1 MTIKPKTPVI
11 ITRENATELAGAGP
25 ENIEPRLAPGG
36 KGPHDPDMEARVAV
50 LETHMEYV
58 RSDLKDIKD
67 ALKANSSVLAQVSGD
82 LKDLPT
88 KKDLWDWKIQW
99 TIISL
104 GAVALIV
111 GGIIGGLDW
120 IKTH

>member
-1 MTIKPKTPVI
+1 
-11 ITRENATELAGAGP
+11 
-25 ENIEPRLAPGG
+25 
-36 KGPHDPDMEARVAV
+36 
-50 LETHMEYV
+50 MEYV

-67 ALKANSSVLAQVSGD
+67 ALKANSSVLAQVAGD